1 MAPRIFFRVPLVC
14 SNCGTLNEARNI
26 QLSSSLGSDPE
37 WTYVE
42 PGEVLDVAAENL
54 ELEYLVLRP
63 PEGAAITAIE
73 LWVCNTCKL
82 YSPALLRF
90 RVRTPR
96 ALEFAGAEAIPALTK
111 EVLDETNYITRSIE
125 EWSVQPGEDEARIE
139 KLKRQV

>member
-14 SNCGTLNEARNI
+14 SNCGTLNDARNI

-54 ELEYLVLRP
+54 ELEFLVVRP

-73 LWVCNTCKL
+73 LWVCNTCKH

-90 RVRTPR
+90 RARTPHT
-96 ALEFAGAEAIPALTK
+96 LEFVGADAIPALTK
-111 EVLDETNYITRSIE
+111 DVLDNANYITRSIE
-125 EWSVQPGEDEARIE
+125 EWTVQPGEDAARIE
-139 KLKRQV
+139 ELKRQV